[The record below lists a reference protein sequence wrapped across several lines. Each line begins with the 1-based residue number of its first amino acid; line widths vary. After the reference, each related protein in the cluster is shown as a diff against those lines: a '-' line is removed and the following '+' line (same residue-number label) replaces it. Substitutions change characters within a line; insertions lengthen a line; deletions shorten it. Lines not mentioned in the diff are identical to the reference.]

1 MSEHRPWM
9 QSRAVAVSYKLT
21 GTRASQH
28 PFRKVWLELR
38 QRLAVYCDARL
49 RLLDEPQHRRTRGL
63 DDRCDLCRLTAT
75 PNHEL
80 GGSVDAPRCAGEH
93 PRKAAGQIWGQKRDL
108 NPSAAAVEQR
118 LFRRKRRYDVYIYRQ
133 TKPALF
139 ASSHG
144 FYCSFFCFYCSFVR
158 GALRFY
164 CSPPAWFTSPWGLLQ
179 GAGGEALQTFSRYR
193 GKYRCGKPFLRWR

>member
-1 MSEHRPWM
+1 MANSEER
-9 QSRAVAVSYKLT
+9 RAALQIVSSTWSGSALFTVRHYPDLDGNSDLRSEGKCPSVVRRCNRELWRLRIKLT
-21 GTRASQH
+21 GTHASQH
-28 PFRKVWLELR
+28 LFRKVWLELR

-108 NPSAAAVEQR
+108 NPSAAAIGNP
-118 LFRRKRRYDVYIYRQ
+118 L
-133 TKPALF
+133 
-139 ASSHG
+139 
-144 FYCSFFCFYCSFVR
+144 
-158 GALRFY
+158 LRFLLVSY
-164 CSPPAWFTSPWGLLQ
+164 SLLFHAVFRTGSSFSHSFGPIFSLSASPRA
-179 GAGGEALQTFSRYR
+179 
-193 GKYRCGKPFLRWR
+193 

>member
-1 MSEHRPWM
+1 MSERRPSM
-9 QSRAVAVSYKLT
+9 QSRAVSASYKLT
-21 GTRASQH
+21 GTHASQH
-28 PFRKVWLELR
+28 QFRKVWLELR

-108 NPSAAAVEQR
+108 NPSAAAIESGSVSDEPGSAWNR
-118 LFRRKRRYDVYIYRQ
+118 E
-133 TKPALF
+133 
-139 ASSHG
+139 
-144 FYCSFFCFYCSFVR
+144 
-158 GALRFY
+158 
-164 CSPPAWFTSPWGLLQ
+164 PPEGVVFTPQKNL
-179 GAGGEALQTFSRYR
+179 
-193 GKYRCGKPFLRWR
+193 PN

>member
-1 MSEHRPWM
+1 MSERRPSM
-9 QSRAVAVSYKLT
+9 QSRAVAASYKST
-21 GTRASQH
+21 GTHASQH
-28 PFRKVWLELR
+28 LFRKVWLELR

-108 NPSAAAVEQR
+108 NPSAAARAKVLIFSLRDQAR
-118 LFRRKRRYDVYIYRQ
+118 NFLP
-133 TKPALF
+133 KPYHHTPSGVSQQPL
-139 ASSHG
+139 G
-144 FYCSFFCFYCSFVR
+144 VR
-158 GALRFY
+158 TWSLDM
-164 CSPPAWFTSPWGLLQ
+164 
-179 GAGGEALQTFSRYR
+179 
-193 GKYRCGKPFLRWR
+193 

>member
-1 MSEHRPWM
+1 MSERRPSM
-9 QSRAVAVSYKLT
+9 QSRAVSASYKLT
-21 GTRASQH
+21 GTHASQH
-28 PFRKVWLELR
+28 LFRKVWLELR

-108 NPSAAAVEQR
+108 NPSAAAIEVMAGR
-118 LFRRKRRYDVYIYRQ
+118 CSGPS
-133 TKPALF
+133 T
-139 ASSHG
+139 ASSDSTAVR
-144 FYCSFFCFYCSFVR
+144 YC
-158 GALRFY
+158 
-164 CSPPAWFTSPWGLLQ
+164 
-179 GAGGEALQTFSRYR
+179 
-193 GKYRCGKPFLRWR
+193 

>member
-1 MSEHRPWM
+1 M
-9 QSRAVAVSYKLT
+9 
-21 GTRASQH
+21 
-28 PFRKVWLELR
+28 ELR

-108 NPSAAAVEQR
+108 NPSAAAVGQEFGKSKGFPGYGLAQDR
-118 LFRRKRRYDVYIYRQ
+118 FLDGRREIR
-133 TKPALF
+133 
-139 ASSHG
+139 
-144 FYCSFFCFYCSFVR
+144 FFS
-158 GALRFY
+158 
-164 CSPPAWFTSPWGLLQ
+164 
-179 GAGGEALQTFSRYR
+179 
-193 GKYRCGKPFLRWR
+193 

>member
-1 MSEHRPWM
+1 MSERRPSM
-9 QSRAVAVSYKLT
+9 QSRAVSASYKLT
-21 GTRASQH
+21 GTHASQH
-28 PFRKVWLELR
+28 LFRKVWLELR

-108 NPSAAAVEQR
+108 NPSAAAIDEDGGKRITHVMM
-118 LFRRKRRYDVYIYRQ
+118 LFL
-133 TKPALF
+133 P
-139 ASSHG
+139 
-144 FYCSFFCFYCSFVR
+144 
-158 GALRFY
+158 
-164 CSPPAWFTSPWGLLQ
+164 SPRGLLPWST
-179 GAGGEALQTFSRYR
+179 GGIFRGTEFTRALTL
-193 GKYRCGKPFLRWR
+193 GPWPFYVYLDES

>member
-1 MSEHRPWM
+1 MSERRPSM
-9 QSRAVAVSYKLT
+9 QSRAVSASYKLT
-21 GTRASQH
+21 GTHASQH
-28 PFRKVWLELR
+28 LFRKVWLELR

-108 NPSAAAVEQR
+108 NPSAAAEVKHFCQR
-118 LFRRKRRYDVYIYRQ
+118 TGSTATARPGHRRGTCSQ
-133 TKPALF
+133 TAATK
-139 ASSHG
+139 
-144 FYCSFFCFYCSFVR
+144 
-158 GALRFY
+158 
-164 CSPPAWFTSPWGLLQ
+164 LL
-179 GAGGEALQTFSRYR
+179 
-193 GKYRCGKPFLRWR
+193 